1 LAPKSSE
8 SVSREMATTFQNPMG
23 QEEEEEGGLSRSYTR
38 SSKHEL
44 LKQIRDA
51 VNPNQRR
58 QNVLLMA
65 QAGFLSI
72 AVILLAVFA
81 LLALVEIQKLTA
93 ATDTIIPNL
102 DAIILG
108 LTDIEKGVDAAY
120 EATTLMP
127 LLLTMNELS
136 GYIEGNLTITV
147 NAMVNS
153 PVLTGGLLGR

>member
-1 LAPKSSE
+1 
-8 SVSREMATTFQNPMG
+8 
-23 QEEEEEGGLSRSYTR
+23 
-38 SSKHEL
+38 
-44 LKQIRDA
+44 
-51 VNPNQRR
+51 
-58 QNVLLMA
+58 
-65 QAGFLSI
+65 LSI

>member
-65 QAGFLSI
+65 QAGL
-72 AVILLAVFA
+72 
-81 LLALVEIQKLTA
+81 
-93 ATDTIIPNL
+93 
-102 DAIILG
+102 
-108 LTDIEKGVDAAY
+108 
-120 EATTLMP
+120 
-127 LLLTMNELS
+127 
-136 GYIEGNLTITV
+136 
-147 NAMVNS
+147 
-153 PVLTGGLLGR
+153 

>member
-1 LAPKSSE
+1 
-8 SVSREMATTFQNPMG
+8 MATTFQNPMG

>member
-1 LAPKSSE
+1 MRTRRVLRVPSEPPSWRQLADVLWFLRVPRPSLLFF
-8 SVSREMATTFQNPMG
+8 VA
-23 QEEEEEGGLSRSYTR
+23 LSLSLPRLRSCF
-38 SSKHEL
+38 SC
-44 LKQIRDA
+44 
-51 VNPNQRR
+51 PP
-58 QNVLLMA
+58 
-65 QAGFLSI
+65 AGSLSI